1 MGKRSFLI
9 GGENAHI
16 FPVVSELSTT
26 VQADDISAGCRGGIT
41 AAMSR
46 LAGLGKANLFVP
58 ASEQS
63 V

>member
-16 FPVVSELSTT
+16 LPVVSELSAT
-26 VQADDISAGCRGGIT
+26 VQAHHISARCHGGVV